1 MKPLQTHRTFY
12 PTALQDCANMAT
24 DQDDDMYLF
33 QGDNSSFA
41 GQTFD
46 NFLDVAAAQ
55 NDDDDVMNTDFLAP
69 DDLTIKKEYTASPRV
84 NPTFTRA
91 STSSASSSSSSDS
104 PNHHRNI
111 STTSTASPAMSKN
124 ELWDTGI
131 NGMSMPMNE
140 QYYGENGGL
149 DQELD
154 QQMASAFDF
163 ETAASTPSGFD
174 SATLNS
180 GRTYIANPQ
189 MRRSANM
196 IGMSNG
202 RTASPRMTTAP
213 ASFFLGSREAS
224 PLNALGTML
233 PTSQAPSPWTKHS
246 PSSGLEET
254 FHHMGMNGDSPGNA
268 TFSPN
273 MHMNYTDPQFSFL
286 PESSGTPS
294 SFAKDIS
301 SPPSTIHSLD
311 GQAPPTLHIQPTSL
325 KSRVETQ
332 IPIKMTLYPLPQGIK
347 RLRLPTHT
355 VSKPKF
361 LAKADVDKTPD
372 TLELSVSLVC
382 TSAMQDPQRKHRAL
396 ARARGEDLNAYSR
409 PSPASSTGSTSSKED
424 DEKPLNGGEVR
435 ICTGCI
441 QRERKRASRKKQKK
455 PEEEEMFQKD
465 EEKRVVVFNT
475 NEVKEWIDMTKETPT
490 DQSPIPPPG
499 TAQVELP
506 MRIACYCRHQNEKMG
521 FQVIF
526 TIKDYRDKV
535 VAQAMTNSIMITD
548 DHKTHNA
555 PQPLP
560 TTTGSQMPSAP
571 HLPGAGVFQTGGM
584 EMMSNEPPQ
593 AKLFK
598 QSYSTPDLTRLQQ
611 GFHPQFSTP
620 NNAPFAIPQA
630 MSGNTSATLTPR
642 NLSRPASPS
651 GPSGPATKRRK
662 PSGSGKLPSGL
673 TMTRLDTTPGGP
685 SGAATM
691 PNTAASSPYAPGMP
705 SFMAGAP
712 QQFQQNP
719 HPRTYATS
727 PPTPGGD
734 GTFSNINRSFSLEN
748 LPRQALMSAPSSRHP
763 SRPGSPLAVPQNAFG
778 QNDPTFSQ
786 QVTNSLMSQ
795 SSRRPNPVIH
805 KLVPA
810 EGSTSGGT
818 EVTLLGNGFYQGLEV
833 MFGDTEAT
841 TTTFWGE
848 KCLNCIAPPAVQ
860 AGMVSV
866 VFKHEHPHYSSVQPS
881 QHVRHSVFTYI
892 DDREVEMLRLALRT
906 IGKQMGT
913 DDPYTA
919 AQQLLQQQQNQS
931 QAGGMYPPQ
940 QGGFGMS
947 NGHQR
952 MAPGMG
958 GQKFSSQEMEACL
971 LKMLFLAQRQIGSS
985 PVQLNI
991 RRPTGLTLLHLAA
1004 SLNMTRF
1011 TTALLSA
1018 GADPNML
1025 DNNGFTAMHHA
1036 AMLGNDEVINQLRLG
1051 GADHRLRSI
1060 RNFIPADL
1068 ATTLQAYQAT
1078 MRPFTHSHSRSRAD
1092 VSRNTSS
1099 RSLTSF
1105 WEDSS
1110 LAYTESE
1117 SDMTEEERARSPA
1130 KTRRLPFAQPM
1141 SRSTQ
1146 PSRRGSMEI
1155 PQALAKPVKQITEE
1169 PTSPSTLMN
1178 AWRQI
1183 VNMTQTQQAQL
1194 VDQIQ
1199 HLQEN
1204 LPQLPD
1210 YQNNGMVRRMSALFP
1225 QRPSSATSLAKTDR
1239 TLSPTASA
1247 PPSYDELY
1255 PAGSSSTDT
1264 KVDEKSALRAAA
1276 AEAALDAHYTQEEST
1291 SSTLQ
1296 KRNSIPTIARSDSHK
1311 DVQRKDLLQDRRLF
1325 MFWVSLQANIRRSLL
1340 LTLSQ
1345 IPLLLVLISLMFTGT
1360 TPIVK
1365 MANTVLER
1373 VDAIQRVRVPAV

>member
-1 MKPLQTHRTFY
+1 
-12 PTALQDCANMAT
+12 MAA

-33 QGDNSSFA
+33 QGDSGSYA

-46 NFLDVAAAQ
+46 SFLDVAPGQ
-55 NDDDDVMNTDFLAP
+55 NDDAMNTDFLTP
-69 DDLTIKKEYTASPRV
+69 DDLTIKKEYAASPRV
-84 NPTFTRA
+84 NPSFTRA

-104 PNHHRNI
+104 PSHHHRNV
-111 STTSTASPAMSKN
+111 STATTTSPALSKN
-124 ELWDTGI
+124 DLWDTGI

-140 QYYGENGGL
+140 QYFHEASGM
-149 DQELD
+149 DHDLD

-174 SATLNS
+174 SATMNS
-180 GRTYIANPQ
+180 GRAFVSNPQ
-189 MRRSANM
+189 MRRTANVLS
-196 IGMSNG
+196 MSNG
-202 RTASPRMTTAP
+202 RNPSPRMAAAP

-224 PLNALGTML
+224 PLSTML
-233 PTSQAPSPWTKHS
+233 PTSQAPSPWTKQS

-254 FHHMGMNGDSPGNA
+254 FNHMVMNGDSPGNA

-273 MHMNYTDPQFSFL
+273 MHMNYSDAQFSFV

-294 SFAKDIS
+294 SFAKERS

-311 GQAPPTLHIQPTSL
+311 GHTQPTLHIQPTSL

-332 IPIKMTLYPLPQGIK
+332 IPIKMTLYPLPLGIK

-361 LAKADVDKTPD
+361 LAKADVERSPD

-382 TSAMQDPQRKHRAL
+382 TSAMRDPQRKLRAL
-396 ARARGEDLNAYSR
+396 ARARGEDISAYSR
-409 PSPASSTGSTSSKED
+409 PSPASSSGSTSSKED
-424 DEKPLNGGEVR
+424 EEKPLNGGEVR
-435 ICTGCI
+435 ICSGCI

-455 PEEEEMFQKD
+455 PEEEELFQKD

-475 NEVKEWIDMTKETPT
+475 NEVKEWTDLTKEAQS
-490 DQSPIPPPG
+490 DQSPSPPPG

-526 TIKDYRDKV
+526 TVKDFRDKV

-560 TTTGSQMPSAP
+560 TTAGPQMPTAP

-584 EMMSNEPPQ
+584 EVPANEAPQ
-593 AKLFK
+593 TKLFK

-611 GFHPQFSTP
+611 GFHPQFSGV
-620 NNAPFAIPQA
+620 NNAPFAIPQV

-673 TMTRLDTTPGGP
+673 TMTRLDTAPTAP

-691 PNTAASSPYAPGMP
+691 PNTTASSPFAPGMP
-705 SFMAGAP
+705 SFMSGAP
-712 QQFQQNP
+712 QPYQQTV

-734 GTFSNINRSFSLEN
+734 GTFSNINRSFSLED

-763 SRPGSPLAVPQNAFG
+763 SRPGSPLATAQNSFG
-778 QNDPTFSQ
+778 QTDPAFPQAVNSQ
-786 QVTNSLMSQ
+786 LMTQ
-795 SSRRPNPVIH
+795 SSRRPTPVIH

-860 AGMVSV
+860 AGMVAV
-866 VFKHEHPHYSSVQPS
+866 VFKHEHPHYSSVQS
-881 QHVRHSVFTYI
+881 SSHVRHSVFTYI

-931 QAGGMYPPQ
+931 QNGGMYSAQ
-940 QGGFGMS
+940 QPAFGMA

-952 MAPGMG
+952 AASGGGTQMFAP
-958 GQKFSSQEMEACL
+958 SEMETCL
-971 LKMLFLAQRQIGSS
+971 LKMLILARRQIGSS
-985 PVQLNI
+985 PIQLDL
-991 RRPTGLTLLHLAA
+991 RRPTGLGLLHLAA
-1004 SLNMTRF
+1004 SLNMIRF
-1011 TTALLSA
+1011 TSALLSA

-1025 DNNGFTAMHHA
+1025 DNNGFTPMHHA
-1036 AMLGNDEVINQLRLG
+1036 AMNGNEEVINQLRLV

-1060 RNFIPADL
+1060 RNFVPADL

-1078 MRPFTHSHSRSRAD
+1078 MRPYAYSRSRSSG
-1092 VSRNTSS
+1092 VSTLGLVDRNESS
-1099 RSLTSF
+1099 RSLSSF
-1105 WEDSS
+1105 WENSS

-1117 SDMTEEERARSPA
+1117 SEATEEERPAIQRSPA
-1130 KTRRLPFAQPM
+1130 SSRRLPFAQPVH
-1141 SRSTQ
+1141 RSTQ
-1146 PSRRGSMEI
+1146 PSRRGSIEL
-1155 PQALAKPVKQITEE
+1155 PQALAKPVQQMDGQSG
-1169 PTSPSTLMN
+1169 SPSTLMN
-1178 AWRQI
+1178 AWRQF
-1183 VNMTQTQQAQL
+1183 VNMTQMQQAQL
-1194 VDQIQ
+1194 SEQIQ
-1199 HLQEN
+1199 HFQEN

-1210 YQNNGMVRRMSALFP
+1210 YQNNGVMRRMSALFP
-1225 QRPSSATSLAKTDR
+1225 QRPNSTIETSKDDRSS
-1239 TLSPTASA
+1239 SPSSSA

-1255 PAGSSSTDT
+1255 PTTQSSPTDA
-1264 KVDEKSALRAAA
+1264 KVDEKAALQAA
-1276 AEAALDAHYTQEEST
+1276 AEAALDAHYAQAESATLTKRQEDDQAGGLKAT
-1291 SSTLQ
+1291 S
-1296 KRNSIPTIARSDSHK
+1296 PPDF
-1311 DVQRKDLLQDRRLF
+1311 RKDLGRKDLMQDRRLF
-1325 MFWVSLQANIRRSLL
+1325 MFWVSLSGPFELTTFADSVIRFPSFLF
-1340 LTLSQ
+1340 S
-1345 IPLLLVLISLMFTGT
+1345 SH
-1360 TPIVK
+1360 
-1365 MANTVLER
+1365 
-1373 VDAIQRVRVPAV
+1373 